1 MEVKSERTRR
11 LIVEKSAHLFNKKGY
26 HGTSMADILEA
37 TGLTKGGVYGHFK
50 GKDEIA
56 EEAFSYAFHRVMDE
70 VGIRVRA
77 KSSAMEKLEASIDFY
92 KDYLQRSPIEGGCPL
107 LNYSSFVNES
117 PPALAKLIA
126 KSAQAM
132 LDSLEKII
140 DKGKKYGQIRPE
152 IDPMATAELI
162 FSRIEG
168 ALMIAKSTS
177 DESRLNR
184 LLERLKH
191 DLRMELAP

>member
-184 LLERLKH
+184 LLERLKL

>member
-152 IDPMATAELI
+152 IDPMVTAELI

-184 LLERLKH
+184 LLERLKL